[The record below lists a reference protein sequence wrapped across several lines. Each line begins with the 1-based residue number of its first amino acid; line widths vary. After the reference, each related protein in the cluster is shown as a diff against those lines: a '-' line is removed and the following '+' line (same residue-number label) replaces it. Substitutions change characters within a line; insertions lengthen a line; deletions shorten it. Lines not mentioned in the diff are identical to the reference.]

1 MEKGLP
7 TTGVKV
13 DARLED
19 TAIDGEVFLFLHGEE
34 GPKECTKKN
43 LLFPQEKVQTVLYRT
58 LPESTAHPA
67 HPAHFHDSGRSLCA
81 ISQKSRPMQ
90 SIYQRPSTASGLL
103 MVVGFWFCFC
113 FLNKKSE
120 VCSSEAAV

>member
-19 TAIDGEVFLFLHGEE
+19 TAIDREVFLLLHGEE
-34 GPKECTKKN
+34 RPKECTQTSFPRRKRR
-43 LLFPQEKVQTVLYRT
+43 LFFTELCPRARPILHIQLISMTQGDHVRNFTKIKTDTVH
-58 LPESTAHPA
+58 LPKA
-67 HPAHFHDSGRSLCA
+67 FH
-81 ISQKSRPMQ
+81 
-90 SIYQRPSTASGLL
+90 SIRIINGC
-103 MVVGFWFCFC
+103 GFWFCFC

-120 VCSSEAAV
+120 VCSSEIAI